1 MKLLRIGEKGREK
14 PAALDNN
21 GKIRDISSHIKDLN
35 PSTLNFETISK
46 IQNIDLS
53 SLPEISSSERIGACI
68 TDPGKFVA
76 IGLNYSDHAA
86 ETGAAVPTEPI
97 MFMKATS
104 SICGPNDDVEIVSGS
119 KKLDWEVELGIVI
132 GKNAKHISESQ
143 SQEHILGYC
152 LVNDVSER
160 EWQIEKMG
168 QWVKGKSHDTY
179 GPIGPYLVTKDEI
192 KDVNN
197 LNMTLDVNGER
208 MQTGNTNTMIFNVD
222 IIVSYVSKFMS
233 LQAGDI
239 ITTGTPPGVGMGK
252 KPQIFLKAG
261 DQMKL
266 SIDNLGDEVNS
277 LEGSFDLSTGN
288 DSDLNNNQTVDV
300 GDKDNSAEILEEDPF
315 PVKRPFQKKSP
326 AAPEPEGHMLKKFSP
341 AAPEGHAFKKFLP
354 AAPGGHVQKIFRLR
368 RLPGISQIRFFPPF
382 RIFPPFPLASENF
395 PPFPLPPFPNA

>member
-1 MKLLRIGEKGREK
+1 MKLLRVGQKGNEK
-14 PAALDNN
+14 PAVLDKD
-21 GKIRDISSHIKDLN
+21 GKYRDISSNISDLN
-35 PSTLNFETISK
+35 SNNLNFETFSK
-46 IQNIDLS
+46 LKELDLT
-53 SLPEISSSERIGACI
+53 SLPELPSDHRIGSCI
-68 TDPGKFVA
+68 TNPGKFVA

-86 ETGAAVPTEPI
+86 ETGASVPTEPI

-119 KKLDWEVELGIVI
+119 KKLDWEVELGIII
-132 GKNAKHISESQ
+132 GKEAKHISESQ
-143 SQEHILGYC
+143 SQDHILGYC

-179 GPIGPYLVTKDEI
+179 GPIGPYLVTKEEI

-197 LNMTLDVNGER
+197 LNMMLDVNGER

-266 SIDNLGDEVNS
+266 SIDNLGEQNS
-277 LEGSFDLSTGN
+277 K
-288 DSDLNNNQTVDV
+288 VV
-300 GDKDNSAEILEEDPF
+300 
-315 PVKRPFQKKSP
+315 PV
-326 AAPEPEGHMLKKFSP
+326 
-341 AAPEGHAFKKFLP
+341 
-354 AAPGGHVQKIFRLR
+354 
-368 RLPGISQIRFFPPF
+368 
-382 RIFPPFPLASENF
+382 
-395 PPFPLPPFPNA
+395 